1 MGALGFSKRIPDPVH
16 VNASTSQECERR
28 YEETMWFVSRLKG
41 SGFTTITQDESFFV
55 NDVIRGY
62 KLWAPVG
69 ELIHIPYTGDHK
81 KVATYEASRRQGA
94 DVSNM

>member
-1 MGALGFSKRIPDPVH
+1 M
-16 VNASTSQECERR
+16 NASTSQECERR
-28 YEETMWFVSRLKG
+28 HEEIMWFVSRLKG

-69 ELIHIPYTGDHK
+69 ELIHISYTGDHK
-81 KVATYEASRRQGA
+81 KVTIYGASRRQGA